1 MALATLVK
9 LGGDQEGL
17 LDGDKSRRAQVGL
30 GAGND
35 NAPVRALTEIALS
48 KATFTVK
55 KKR

>member
-1 MALATLVK
+1 MVK